1 MSRIFLFVFFVSSW
15 LSASTARAELVYTAD
30 GRALYGQ
37 VRVGTAVE
45 TLDVDGGDGSPVTLK
60 REEVS
65 SIEFRSPAAGS
76 PSPVPLVVLRNGDRL
91 TGPLR
96 QIWPPAIGRGE
107 TTVVVPPSW
116 VAAVHVKPGGAAG
129 AAGERDSV
137 ELSNGD
143 RVEGRVEGFRDGR
156 LQVSASIGALSID
169 PHRIRGLIMAQ
180 GDAPLEPTSGIQTVV
195 ETMGGERI
203 TGEWLALTSNAIR
216 LKPSWG
222 PELAVPLERLTRL
235 TVLNGR
241 LVFLPDIRPAE
252 VQESS
257 SFDTPHPFRIDRSQG
272 GRPLRLGGRVYAR
285 GLGVHARSA
294 LTYALAGSFRS
305 FAVTLGIDSE
315 VGNGGS
321 VIFRIVGDDK
331 PLYESPVFRGGDE
344 PLPVTVDVSGVLLLR
359 LEVDAAENADV
370 ADHADWAEARLLK

>member
-1 MSRIFLFVFFVSSW
+1 MNRLSLSLF
-15 LSASTARAELVYTAD
+15 SASLWLFPSAARAELVYTAD

-37 VRVGTAVE
+37 VRVGAAE
-45 TLDVDGGDGSPVTLK
+45 TVVVDGGDGSPVTLR

-65 SIEFRSPAAGS
+65 SIEFRP
-76 PSPVPLVVLRNGDRL
+76 PSPDESHASSPQVVLRNGDHFS
-91 TGPLR
+91 GPLR
-96 QIWPPAIGRGE
+96 QLWPPAVSRGGA
-107 TTVVVPPSW
+107 TVVVPPSW
-116 VAAVHVKPGGAAG
+116 VAAVRIKPGAAAG
-129 AAGERDSV
+129 AAGERDVV

-156 LQVSASIGALSID
+156 LQVSAPIGALSID
-169 PHRIRGLIMAQ
+169 PRRIRGLLLAR
-180 GDAPLEPTSGIQTVV
+180 GDAPLDPAPGIQVTL
-195 ETMGGERI
+195 ETMAGERL
-203 TGEWLALTSNAIR
+203 TGEWLALTSSEIR

-222 PELAVPLERLTRL
+222 PEMAVPLERATRL

-241 LVFLPDIRPAE
+241 LVFLSDIHPAE
-252 VQESS
+252 VQETPF
-257 SFDTPHPFRIDRSQG
+257 FDTPHPFRIDRSQG

-294 LTYALAGSFRS
+294 LTFALAGSFKT
-305 FAVTLGIDSE
+305 FATTLGVDSE

-331 PLYESPVFRGGDE
+331 PLYESPVFRGGDT
-344 PLPVTVDVSGVLLLR
+344 PLPVTVDVSGILLLR
-359 LEVDAAENADV
+359 LEVDEAENADV

>member
-1 MSRIFLFVFFVSSW
+1 MRRLLLFAFLVSSG

-37 VRVGTAVE
+37 VRVGAAAE
-45 TLDVDGGDGSPVTLK
+45 TLVVDGGDGAPVTLR

-65 SIEFRSPAAGS
+65 SIEFRSPSASS
-76 PSPVPLVVLRNGDRL
+76 PSPAPLVVLRNGDRL
-91 TGPLR
+91 MGPLR
-96 QIWPPAIGRGE
+96 QLWPPAVGRGA
-107 TTVVVPPSW
+107 TTVVVPPAW
-116 VAAVHVKPGGAAG
+116 VAAVQVKPGAAAG

-169 PHRIRGLIMAQ
+169 PSRIRGFIMAR
-180 GDAPLEPTSGIQTVV
+180 GDAPLESATGIQAAL
-195 ETMGGERI
+195 ETMAGERI
-203 TGEWLALTSNAIR
+203 TGEWLALTSKEIR

-252 VQESS
+252 VQETPF
-257 SFDTPHPFRIDRSQG
+257 FDTPHPFRIDRSQG

-294 LTYALAGSFRS
+294 LTYALAGSFKS
-305 FAVTLGIDSE
+305 FAATLGVDSE

-321 VIFRIVGDDK
+321 VVFRVIGDDK
-331 PLYESPVFRGGDE
+331 PLYESPVLRGGDT
-344 PLPVTVDVSGVLLLR
+344 PLAVTVDVSGVLLLR
-359 LEVDAAENADV
+359 LEVDEAENADV